1 MTLRRRLLAVVQ
13 ALLCVALFVV
23 FFGAWVFA
31 PLGIFAIA
39 LAMFLAAVI
48 LHLPARLER
57 LRRRS
62 RGRAGSD
69 DA

>member
-13 ALLCVALFVV
+13 ALLCVAVFVV
-23 FFGAWVFA
+23 FFGAWVYA
-31 PLGIFAIA
+31 PVAIFAIA
-39 LAMFLAAVI
+39 LASFLAAVI

-62 RGRAGSD
+62 RRRAESD